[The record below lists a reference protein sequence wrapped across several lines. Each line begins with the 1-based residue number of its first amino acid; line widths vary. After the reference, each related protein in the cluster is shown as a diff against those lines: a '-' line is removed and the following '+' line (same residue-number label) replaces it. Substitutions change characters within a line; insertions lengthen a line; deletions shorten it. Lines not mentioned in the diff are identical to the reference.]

1 MLYFMTEYSTYLLIY
16 CNRITQG
23 LVSMVDPDPL
33 LATPSE
39 TARFIA
45 AAHTVFNILLALAI
59 IPISGRFAG
68 LVRRVSRRGALLP
81 R

>member
-1 MLYFMTEYSTYLLIY
+1 
-16 CNRITQG
+16 
-23 LVSMVDPDPL
+23 MVDPDPL